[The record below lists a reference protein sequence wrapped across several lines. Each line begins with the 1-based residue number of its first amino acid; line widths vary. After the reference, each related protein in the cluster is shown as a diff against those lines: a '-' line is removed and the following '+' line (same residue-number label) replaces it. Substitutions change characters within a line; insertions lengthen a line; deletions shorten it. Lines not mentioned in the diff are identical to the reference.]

1 MEGSLVNRG
10 EFLAGIPLTI
20 SGKFD
25 NGGRIFSSF
34 ENAPDALIIMPEA
47 ELLGNID
54 FEPWPEG

>member
-1 MEGSLVNRG
+1 MNRG
-10 EFLAGIPLTI
+10 ELLLGIPLTI

-47 ELLGNID
+47 ELLGIID